1 MPDEIN
7 ELYSR
12 NSVKLEYPKSIVSG
26 PSVMERASE
35 IEKQLDSKFD
45 VIISDTEVK
54 NNSKFVKVFSAD
66 ELPVEIMDRKM
77 TDGREDKISAY
88 INANSKNIISID
100 IPENESAKIGI
111 MAINSG
117 HMPFQILVRCGS
129 GSRLNLFEY
138 YCSANQ
144 DIYSVAPLHEFM
156 IASNAHSEF
165 SLVNNKTSG
174 SCMMGFAKAEVY
186 RGAELKANFVY
197 SGSSVT
203 KMKSEFYANEEGSRI
218 DAKEIIVGASDQKF
232 DINTFMTNAKPN
244 TYAKLE
250 SGAVL
255 DGSSMCMLK
264 GYAKVEK
271 LAKGAISRVEEHG
284 ILLSEAAHIDAL
296 PDMAI
301 DYGDGVSAT
310 HSAATAPI
318 DKDALFYIMSRGIDN
333 VESRRLF
340 VGAFMSK
347 YLAGITNPL
356 ARELAT
362 SLLLEKAESGSFGKI
377 PGISMKNVWNANW

>member
-1 MPDEIN
+1 MPDEVN

-12 NSVKLEYPKSIVSG
+12 NSITLEYPKSIVSG

-45 VIISDTEVK
+45 VIVSDTEVK
-54 NNSKFVKVFSAD
+54 NTSKFVKVFPAD
-66 ELPVEIMDRKM
+66 ELHSEMIERKI
-77 TDGREDKISAY
+77 TNGSEDKISAY
-88 INANSKNIISID
+88 INANSKHVISIE

-129 GSRLNLFEY
+129 GSRLNMFEY
-138 YCSANQ
+138 YCSADQ
-144 DIYSVAPLHEFM
+144 DSYSVAPLHEFM

-165 SLVNNKTSG
+165 SLVNNKTSS

-244 TYAKLE
+244 TYARLE

-301 DYGDGVSAT
+301 DYSDGVSAT

-347 YLAGITNPL
+347 YLSGITNPL

-362 SLLLEKAESGSFGKI
+362 SLLLEKAESGSFGEI
-377 PGISMKNVWNANW
+377 PKISMKNVWNANW

>member
-1 MPDEIN
+1 MPDEVN

-12 NSVKLEYPKSIVSG
+12 NSIKLEYPKEILPG
-26 PSVMERASE
+26 TPVMERASE
-35 IEKQLDSKFD
+35 IEKQLDSKFE
-45 VIISDTEVK
+45 VIVSDTEVR
-54 NNSKFVKVFSAD
+54 STGKFVKALPAD
-66 ELPVEIMDRKM
+66 GLPDGIIERKM
-77 TDGREDKISAY
+77 TNGGEDKISAY
-88 INANSKNIISID
+88 INANSGQIISID
-100 IPENESAKIGI
+100 IPDNESAKIGI
-111 MAINSG
+111 MVINSA

-129 GSRLNLFEY
+129 GSKLNLFEY
-138 YCSANQ
+138 YCSAKR
-144 DIYSVAPLHEFM
+144 DSYSVAPLHEFR
-156 IASNAHSEF
+156 IASNAHAEF
-165 SLVNNKTSG
+165 SLVNNKASG
-174 SCMMGFAKAEVY
+174 SCMMGFAKAEVC

-203 KMKSEFYANEEGSRI
+203 KMKCDFYANEEGGRI
-218 DAKEIIVGASDQKF
+218 GAKEIVVGASDQKF
-232 DINTFMTNAKPN
+232 DINTFITNAKPN

-255 DGSSMCMLK
+255 DGSSLCMLK

-271 LAKGAISRVEEHG
+271 GAKGAVSRVEEHG

-301 DYGDGVSAT
+301 DYSDGVSAT

-318 DKDALFYIMSRGIDN
+318 DRDALFYIMSRGIGGI
-333 VESRRLF
+333 ESRRLF

-347 YLAGITNPL
+347 YLSGITNPL

-362 SLLLEKAESGSFGKI
+362 SLLLEKAESGSFGET
-377 PGISMKNVWNANW
+377 PGISMRNVWNANW

>member
-1 MPDEIN
+1 M
-7 ELYSR
+7 
-12 NSVKLEYPKSIVSG
+12 
-26 PSVMERASE
+26 
-35 IEKQLDSKFD
+35 
-45 VIISDTEVK
+45 
-54 NNSKFVKVFSAD
+54 
-66 ELPVEIMDRKM
+66 
-77 TDGREDKISAY
+77 
-88 INANSKNIISID
+88 
-100 IPENESAKIGI
+100 
-111 MAINSG
+111 
-117 HMPFQILVRCGS
+117 
-129 GSRLNLFEY
+129 
-138 YCSANQ
+138 
-144 DIYSVAPLHEFM
+144 
-156 IASNAHSEF
+156 
-165 SLVNNKTSG
+165 
-174 SCMMGFAKAEVY
+174 
-186 RGAELKANFVY
+186 
-197 SGSSVT
+197 
-203 KMKSEFYANEEGSRI
+203 
-218 DAKEIIVGASDQKF
+218 GASDQKF

>member
-1 MPDEIN
+1 MPDEVN
-7 ELYSR
+7 ELYIR
-12 NSVKLEYPKSIVSG
+12 NSIKLEYPKSVIPG

-35 IEKQLDSKFD
+35 IEKQLDSKFE
-45 VIISDTEVK
+45 VIVSDTEVK
-54 NNSKFVKVFSAD
+54 NTNKFVKVFSAD
-66 ELPVEIMDRKM
+66 KLPDGIIERKI
-77 TDGREDKISAY
+77 TDGSEDKMSAY
-88 INANSKNIISID
+88 INANSRQIIDID
-100 IPENESAKIGI
+100 IPDNESAKIGI
-111 MAINSG
+111 MVINSG
-117 HMPFQILVRCGS
+117 HMPFQVLVRCGA
-129 GSRLNLFEY
+129 GSKLNLFEY
-138 YCSANQ
+138 YCSAKQ
-144 DIYSVAPLHEFM
+144 DSYSVAPLHEFIM
-156 IASNAHSEF
+156 TENAHAEF
-165 SLVNNKTSG
+165 SLVNNKAGG

-186 RGAELKANFVY
+186 KGAELKANFVY

-203 KMKSEFYANEEGSRI
+203 KMKCDFRANEEGGRI
-218 DAKEIIVGASDQKF
+218 DVKEIVVGASDQKF

-255 DGSSMCMLK
+255 DGNSLCMLK

-271 LAKGAISRVEEHG
+271 LAKGAVSRVEEHG

-301 DYGDGVSAT
+301 DYSDGVSAT

-318 DKDALFYIMSRGIDN
+318 DKDALFYIMSRGIDS

-347 YLAGITNPL
+347 YLSGITNPL
-356 ARELAT
+356 AREIAT
-362 SLLLEKAESGSFGKI
+362 SLLLEKAESGLFGEI